1 MSQYYSYTNTYSS
14 LASILLASEQS
25 TPKTY
30 AYGRRR
36 LRDDRASGY
45 SAIHD
50 VYIYGW
56 RVTFFATRCATTVVS
71 TGSRRTPG
79 QQRRRRRRRRSSSET
94 DGSIRGG
101 PEGGGP
107 RARQP
112 PLRVAAE
119 PPEGRW
125 LSAELA
131 ARPQRQRSS
140 RRRRRGARTREQ

>member
-56 RVTFFATRCATTVVS
+56 RVTFLPRAVLLRSS